1 MENMSASRRRTDR
14 DIRESLI
21 RLLEEKPLHRITVQD
36 LCHEAEINRAT
47 FYRYYEDIYAL
58 YDAVTQSFFRQLF
71 VDVSERYSSERNGA
85 VRLHRSVEEAL
96 DLIESRKN
104 LCRILFN
111 DTDSV
116 FAFRLLQ
123 EIQKIAAQENPETD
137 PLRRMRISYMCGG
150 ILTVIL
156 EWIRNDCSPAKAEVA
171 RVIET
176 GVHQAFM

>member
-1 MENMSASRRRTDR
+1 MSASKRRTDR

-36 LCHEAEINRAT
+36 LCHEAEINRTT

-58 YDAVTQSFFRQLF
+58 YDAVTQGFFRQLF
-71 VDVSERYSSERNGA
+71 VDISKKYSSEKSDA
-85 VRLHRSVEEAL
+85 VRLRRSVEEAL
-96 DLIESRKN
+96 DLIEKRKN

-111 DTDSV
+111 DTDRV

-123 EIQKIAAQENPETD
+123 EIQKIAAQEHPETD
-137 PLRRMRISYMCGG
+137 SLRRMRISYMCGG

-156 EWIRNDCSPAKAEVA
+156 EWIRNDCTPDKKDVA
-171 RVIET
+171 SVIEV
-176 GVHQAFM
+176 GVHQAFI